1 MGHLEVIARIKIR
14 PGELEGFK
22 AQAAELLRLTREKDT
37 KTVRY
42 DWYIDEKAMECEVH
56 EDYVNEEGM
65 YEHNAHVKDAR
76 AVLFEKYAFDH
87 QMSFFG
93 DISEKLLGLTK
104 HHAEGAHVYAF
115 VGGLDGGART
125 S

>member
-1 MGHLEVIARIKIR
+1 MGNLEVIARIKIR

-22 AQAAELLRLTREKDT
+22 TQAAELRRLTREKDT
-37 KTVRY
+37 KTLRY

-93 DISEKLLGLTK
+93 DISEKLVALTK
-104 HHAEGAHVYAF
+104 HHAEAAHVYRF
-115 VGGLDGGART
+115 VGGIDGVART